1 ALFPPAERTPPA
13 HCILKERCS
22 GVAGHF
28 YQHPSR
34 GLDRA
39 AAGRA
44 ETWGATATRRGDG
57 NEGALGGEGVDAR
70 TASAA
75 KEGASG
81 IGQEIRAAP
90 RAARER
96 AHGPP
101 TIDGFKIALKTKNGR
116 GPPERNG
123 GREGRSSDAGGVG
136 SGGAGAAVALLPR
149 KDSPHTPGAISRSL
163 GDEAAVRSSGGTRA

>member
-1 ALFPPAERTPPA
+1 PPAERTPPA
-13 HCILKERCS
+13 HCILKET
-22 GVAGHF
+22 VAWTELQPAALKHGGP
-28 YQHPSR
+28 QRLGAVTGTKVPS
-34 GLDRA
+34 
-39 AAGRA
+39 
-44 ETWGATATRRGDG
+44 
-57 NEGALGGEGVDAR
+57 
-70 TASAA
+70 
-75 KEGASG
+75 
-81 IGQEIRAAP
+81 IRAAP